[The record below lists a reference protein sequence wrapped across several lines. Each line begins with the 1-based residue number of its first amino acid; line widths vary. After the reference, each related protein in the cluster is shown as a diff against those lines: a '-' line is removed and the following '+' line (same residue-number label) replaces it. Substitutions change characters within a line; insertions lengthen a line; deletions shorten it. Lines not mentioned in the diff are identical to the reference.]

1 MSQPDDRPTET
12 PTTSTEEAADEGAW
26 MVRNWLGIAVVS
38 ILTTLLVLIVLMQWT
53 GLLDVGAPLVGSEG
67 GQWAVVGAI
76 ALAIAIIAGW
86 SWRVA
91 TA

>member
-1 MSQPDDRPTET
+1 MSKPDDRPTET
-12 PTTSTEEAADEGAW
+12 PTTSTEEAADEGTW
-26 MVRNWLGIAVVS
+26 MARSWLAIAAVS
-38 ILTTLLVLIVLMQWT
+38 ILTTLLVLLVLMQWT

-67 GQWAVVGAI
+67 GQWAVVGVI
-76 ALAIAIIAGW
+76 ALAVVIIAGW